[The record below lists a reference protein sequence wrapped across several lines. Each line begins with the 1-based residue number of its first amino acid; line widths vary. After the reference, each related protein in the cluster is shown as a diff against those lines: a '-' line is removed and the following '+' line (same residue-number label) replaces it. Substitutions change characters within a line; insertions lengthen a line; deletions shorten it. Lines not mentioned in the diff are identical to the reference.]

1 MDMTHTHYWHALE
14 GRLRIK
20 VPAVKRSPE
29 HASRI
34 ERLIGALDGV
44 TQVNANP
51 TTGNVFVLFCPRTR
65 THADIVSVLHEAQY
79 LHTASMPQT
88 SSSSLTNEVLIQ
100 TLGQAIARSVTEAL
114 LHRAF
119 LALL

>member
-1 MDMTHTHYWHALE
+1 MTHTHYWHALD

-20 VPAVKRSPE
+20 VPGVKRSPR
-29 HASRI
+29 HALRV
-34 ERLIGALDGV
+34 EQLIGAVDGV
-44 TQVNANP
+44 TQVKANP

-65 THADIVSVLHEAQY
+65 THADIVTVLHKAQY
-79 LHTASMPQT
+79 LHTASVPQA
-88 SSSSLTNEVLIQ
+88 SSSSSTNELLMQ

-114 LHRAF
+114 LHRAV